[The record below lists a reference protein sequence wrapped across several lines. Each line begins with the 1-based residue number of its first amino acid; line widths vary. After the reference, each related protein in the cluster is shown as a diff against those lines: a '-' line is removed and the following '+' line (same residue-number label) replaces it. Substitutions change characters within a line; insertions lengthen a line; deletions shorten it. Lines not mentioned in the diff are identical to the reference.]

1 MSRLRR
7 LRLFAAALLL
17 AALARAEEPEAIL
30 VVMGDQHSAYER
42 TAQFVGLVDQ
52 LRAKHPG
59 VPLAVLLDGD
69 TQEHGNVIARRS
81 HGAIDFE
88 MFRALARLAPTYLNL
103 GNHDPEFF
111 DVVETVQRVRATGVV
126 PISNLRERGTGKY
139 FTEPAATL
147 KLGAREF
154 ALVGVTTDLLSTYR
168 VAVRPGLDLADP
180 VAWGRENL
188 AALAQGRPLIL
199 LSHAGL
205 EADRELLKLVP
216 DGTLFA
222 GAHDHLRF
230 THEQGRTLYFHSGSW
245 NSHVSLVRLV
255 RGADGALQWK
265 IKQLAL
271 TENCPADTTLTD
283 FIAKVRAEH
292 GQPED
297 FATVGRLPAALA
309 PADAARFVCEA
320 ARRAAG
326 VDAVFIGNTT
336 FGTGLPAGDVSRL
349 AFDAC
354 VRFDGTIFTA
364 EIDGVRLREL
374 LARANQD
381 TDTPFAER
389 KGDFLVAAGPS
400 GAAPDR
406 RYRIATTD
414 WGAKN
419 SARYFGR
426 EPIAWKERSDL
437 KLKAAALAALAAK
450 E

>member
-7 LRLFAAALLL
+7 LHLL
-17 AALARAEEPEAIL
+17 AVVLILAVCVRAGEPEAIL
-30 VVMGDQHSAYER
+30 VLMGDQHSAYER

-52 LRAKHPG
+52 LRAKHPN

-88 MFRALARLAPTYLNL
+88 MFRALASHVPTYLNL
-103 GNHDPEFF
+103 GNHDPEFY
-111 DVVETVQRVRATGVV
+111 DVAETVQRVRATGVV

-139 FTEPAATL
+139 FTDPAATL
-147 KLGAREF
+147 KLGAHEF
-154 ALVGVTTDLLSTYR
+154 ALVGVTTDRLSTFR
-168 VAVRPGLDLADP
+168 VAVRPGLDPADP
-180 VAWGRENL
+180 IAWARENL
-188 AALAQGRPLIL
+188 AALTGGRPLVF

-205 EADRELLKLVP
+205 EADRELLGLVP

-245 NSHVSLVRLV
+245 NSHASIARLM
-255 RGADGALQWK
+255 REPDGTLRWK
-265 IKQLAL
+265 VKQVAL

-283 FIAKVRAEH
+283 FIAKVRTEH
-292 GQPED
+292 GTPED
-297 FATVGRLPAALA
+297 FAPVGRLAAALTLPEA
-309 PADAARFVCEA
+309 QRFVCEA

-336 FGTGLPAGDVSRL
+336 FGTGLPAGDIPRV

-354 VRFDGTIFTA
+354 VRFDGTLFVA

-374 LARANQD
+374 LAHANQGP
-381 TDTPFAER
+381 DTPFAER
-389 KGDFLVAAGPS
+389 QGDFLAAAGPAS
-400 GAAPDR
+400 VAPDR

-426 EPIAWKERSDL
+426 DVIAWKEL
-437 KLKAAALAALAAK
+437 PEVKLKAAVLAALAPK